1 MRLKLHP
8 DSRCAAVN
16 GIDVSVLRGAAGR
29 LQLEY
34 RTSGLPQL
42 GKPDAAG
49 LTEPM
54 RADELWRH
62 TCFEAFVRAPAAEAY
77 YEFNF
82 SPHLQWAAYRF
93 ESYRRDRKDVEV
105 RPSITTRTGGGA
117 FELSAELALN
127 GLPGLGGSWRLALSA
142 VIEEAN
148 GRMSYW
154 ALAHPPGSA
163 DFHQTDGFALE
174 LPAI

>member
-8 DSRCAAVN
+8 DSRCEAVG
-16 GIDVSVLRGAAGR
+16 GIDVTVLRGPAGR
-29 LQLEY
+29 LLLEY
-34 RTSGLPQL
+34 RTNGIPELFQTTTIAESR
-42 GKPDAAG
+42 
-49 LTEPM
+49 
-54 RADELWRH
+54 RADDLWRH
-62 TCFEAFVRAPAAEAY
+62 TCFEAFLRAPAAEAY

-93 ESYRRDRKDVEV
+93 EGYRRDRKDVEA

-127 GLPGLGGSWRLALSA
+127 GLPDLAGSWRLGLSA
-142 VIEEAN
+142 VIEEAD

-154 ALAHPPGSA
+154 ALAHPPGNA

>member
-8 DSRCAAVN
+8 DSRCEAVD
-16 GIDVSVLRGAAGR
+16 GIDVTVVREPAGR
-29 LQLEY
+29 LVLEY
-34 RTSGLPQL
+34 RTSGIPELYLP
-42 GKPDAAG
+42 DRACSS
-49 LTEPM
+49 M
-54 RADELWRH
+54 RADDLWRH

-93 ESYRRDRKDVEV
+93 EGYRRDRSDVGCP
-105 RPSITTRTGGGA
+105 PSIKTMTGGGA
-117 FELSAELALN
+117 FELQAELTLN
-127 GLPGLGGSWRLALSA
+127 GLPDLTGSWRMGLAA
-142 VIEEAN
+142 VIEEPG

-154 ALAHPPGSA
+154 ALAHPPGRA
-163 DFHQTDGFALE
+163 DFHQSDGFALE

>member
-8 DSRCAAVN
+8 DSRCEAVG
-16 GIDVSVLRGAAGR
+16 GIDVTVLRGPAGR
-29 LQLEY
+29 LLLEY
-34 RTSGLPQL
+34 RTSGIPELYLPVR
-42 GKPDAAG
+42 
-49 LTEPM
+49 TTSSM
-54 RADELWRH
+54 RADDLWRH
-62 TCFEAFVRAPAAEAY
+62 TCFEAFVRVPAAEAY

-93 ESYRRDRKDVEV
+93 EGYRRDRKDVEA

-117 FELSAELALN
+117 FELSVELALN
-127 GLPGLGGSWRLALSA
+127 DLPDLTGSWRLGLSA
-142 VIEEAN
+142 VIEEAD

-154 ALAHPPGSA
+154 ALAHPPGNA